1 MPQLTNTPGE
11 VAKVGIIIPC
21 YQEEKYIEQC
31 ILSCLKQNT
40 TANLHVYVVDG
51 QSQDQSVNRIQKISI
66 EYPGKVSLLMNKM
79 KVTPISLN
87 IGLKASQDD
96 FKMIL
101 GAHSILPEN
110 FIQECL
116 MSFHNEPSAH
126 CVGGIIENQYSNKTS
141 EDIGMAMSSVFG
153 VGNATFRTGGEA
165 KWVDTVAFGM
175 YRKEVFEKIGWF
187 NEDLIRNQDDE
198 FNFRMTQAGMSIYF
212 NPTIRSAYFVRSS
225 YLKLWNQYFQYGFW
239 KVYVNLLHKRVTT
252 FRQLFPALFIAYL
265 AGLVILPLLSNP
277 LQWIGITPLIAYFLL
292 GISFAF
298 KKNKKRT
305 FPITLVFLLLHLGY
319 GLGYWKGII
328 QLGVFK
334 LKPKVQDAKHNR

>member
-1 MPQLTNTPGE
+1 MNTPGE

-116 MSFHNEPSAH
+116 MSFHNEPSAD

-225 YLKLWNQYFQYGFW
+225 YFKLWNQYFQYGFW

-252 FRQLFPALFIAYL
+252 FRQLFPALF
-265 AGLVILPLLSNP
+265 
-277 LQWIGITPLIAYFLL
+277 IAYFLL

-334 LKPKVQDAKHNR
+334 LKPKEQDAKHNR